1 MSEKKQKILLADDD
15 RFISQAYQEG
25 LTRAGFEVIPVSNG
39 EDAMKKV
46 KEDAPDLILLDLV
59 MPSKDGFE
67 VLTELQEDE
76 VLKKIPV
83 LILSNLGQDSAV
95 EKGKKM
101 GALDYLIKS
110 NWSMKQVVEKINES
124 LAG

>member
-1 MSEKKQKILLADDD
+1 
-15 RFISQAYQEG
+15 
-25 LTRAGFEVIPVSNG
+25 
-39 EDAMKKV
+39 
-46 KEDAPDLILLDLV
+46 